1 MLIGLYSRGS
11 VDRFLSV
18 AGALFFGLAAL
29 TAARLAIADTIFRQ
43 DTTEA
48 VQRAIAFQ
56 GSARSAEFE
65 QRLAELDPARARERL
80 ERAVGANPRSSS
92 AWIAL
97 GLLQEATGEYSFAE
111 RSLLQAA
118 EVDHQYLPPWT
129 LSNFYFRQANRERFW
144 PWADRAASLAY
155 GDLGP
160 LLRLC
165 DRFEPDPANVLM
177 HFRDLRRLRPP
188 YLNFLIGENR
198 LDAAQRVG
206 RGMVGDHA
214 NDSHLVDLAD
224 RQLRAG
230 NTASAIEMWNA
241 SSGFPSID
249 PSAGTILTNGDLAR
263 APLNLGFDWR
273 VGQTDG
279 IAQSW
284 RPSELA
290 FTFSGSQPEAGV
302 LLKQTICLAPRHFRL
317 RFDYMTSTAITG
329 RSGPTGLRWSLD
341 DIEGPKIELSSAW
354 KEGRFDVP
362 RQRGIREIKLSYRRE
377 SGTTR
382 AEGRIEIRNLRLEG
396 IS

>member
-1 MLIGLYSRGS
+1 
-11 VDRFLSV
+11 
-18 AGALFFGLAAL
+18 
-29 TAARLAIADTIFRQ
+29 
-43 DTTEA
+43 
-48 VQRAIAFQ
+48 
-56 GSARSAEFE
+56 
-65 QRLAELDPARARERL
+65 
-80 ERAVGANPRSSS
+80 
-92 AWIAL
+92 
-97 GLLQEATGEYSFAE
+97 
-111 RSLLQAA
+111 
-118 EVDHQYLPPWT
+118 
-129 LSNFYFRQANRERFW
+129 
-144 PWADRAASLAY
+144 
-155 GDLGP
+155 
-160 LLRLC
+160 
-165 DRFEPDPANVLM
+165 M